1 MNMNDYLSSIPSV
14 IQENIAKVVHRE
26 KLKVPHLQRQT
37 VRNSDGPKSSNLFGF
52 AYFNGYQ
59 T

>member
-26 KLKVPHLQRQT
+26 KLKVPH
-37 VRNSDGPKSSNLFGF
+37 
-52 AYFNGYQ
+52 FNGYQ